1 MPLLVLGFFVLQLD
15 RSNISNALTDTLT
28 KDLGI
33 SSDDVNLGNQLMLVG
48 IIIFELPSNVLLQ
61 KAGAP
66 VWLTA
71 QMGIWGTIALTQAS
85 CTNIRSFYATRFLL
99 GAFEGGYVPG
109 GQYML
114 SLFYTKKELA
124 LRTAIFYF
132 GNYFA
137 TATGS
142 LIAAGVLELGG
153 TSGLSGWQWLFISTL
168 DRQHSRDPIS
178 LTRAP
183 AVEGILTLATFASS
197 SSSSQRAP
205 PTQPPSTRSTTS
217 SRPATAPSSPP
228 ASPPT
233 TPPNPTPPPR
243 SPGRTSAPPC
253 STPSP
258 DCTSPSTSS
267 ASRPKA
273 ASSST
278 ASPSSRRSASRV
290 PRPARSTRSAP
301 RYGRAFLAILL
312 LYAGAVVVVV
322 VAGA

>member
-1 MPLLVLGFFVLQLD
+1 MAEITTKLPSSIRAGEAEEKQNQARSSTSERDGEAASWTIEEERKVVRKLDFYLMPLLVLGFFVLQLD

-153 TSGLSGWQWLFISTL
+153 TSGLSGRRNPHASHLRLFVLLLPKSPAHTTPIHALYDLFSAR
-168 DRQHSRDPIS
+168 DRAILAARITADDPS
-178 LTRAP
+178 KSHP
-183 AVEGILTLATFASS
+183 
-197 SSSSQRAP
+197 
-205 PTQPPSTRSTTS
+205 
-217 SRPATAPSSPP
+217 TAPLTWPHL
-228 ASPPT
+228 
-233 TPPNPTPPPR
+233 R
-243 SPGRTSAPPC
+243 
-253 STPSP
+253 
-258 DCTSPSTSS
+258 
-267 ASRPKA
+267 A
-273 ASSST
+273 A
-278 ASPSSRRSASRV
+278 
-290 PRPARSTRSAP
+290 
-301 RYGRAFLAILL
+301 LL
-312 LYAGAVVVVV
+312 DPLP
-322 VAGA
+322 